1 MCETRP
7 DTSRPGSEAGFAL
20 ILALLSLVLLTLL
33 GLTLATTTST
43 ELQISTNY
51 RYAQQALYNAEAGI
65 ELGKRYLR
73 QTDWRAILPPARQG
87 TEADMA
93 EPPDA
98 LTNRPGPEGEPS
110 RNFELC
116 TDPVG
121 DPESCCD
128 SLGHI
133 GYGVVLDDPNEMF
146 PFQNSSYFLGETL
159 NGTFTIWVRRKLNPS
174 IADPNVPWV
183 DEENDTSLILTAE
196 GTAPFQ
202 QGSAASQFAI
212 VNRAVRYLEVEL
224 ERVDPNDCSYENR
237 KDQVG
242 MGPQGANFDNCDPID
257 TEITI
262 GGNRWTDQG
271 GE

>member
-7 DTSRPGSEAGFAL
+7 YTSKPGSEAGFAL
-20 ILALLSLVLLTLL
+20 VLALLSLVLLTFL

-73 QTDWRAILPPARQG
+73 QTDWRAILPPARQD
-87 TEADMA
+87 TVADMA

-98 LTNRPGPEGEPS
+98 PTSRPGPEGEAS

-116 TDPVG
+116 TDPIG

-128 SLGHI
+128 TLGKI
-133 GYGVVLDDPNEMF
+133 GYGVVLDDPTEVF
-146 PFQNSSYFLGETL
+146 PFQNSSFFLGESL
-159 NGTFTIWVRRKLNPS
+159 NGTFTLWVRRPLRPS
-174 IADPNVPWV
+174 TTDPAVPWF
-183 DEENDTSLILTAE
+183 DEPDDNSLVLTAE

-202 QGSAASQFAI
+202 QGAAASQFAI

-224 ERVDPNDCSYENR
+224 KRVDPNDCSYENR

-242 MGPQGANFDNCDPID
+242 LGPQGANFDNCDPI
-257 TEITI
+257 
-262 GGNRWTDQG
+262 GGNLSLLGNDLG

>member
-7 DTSRPGSEAGFAL
+7 YTSKPGSEAGFAL
-20 ILALLSLVLLTLL
+20 ILALLSLVLLTFL
-33 GLTLATTTST
+33 GLTLASTTST

-51 RYAQQALYNAEAGI
+51 RYAQQALYNADAGI

-73 QTDWRAILPPARQG
+73 LTDWRAILPPPRQA
-87 TEADMA
+87 TATDMA

-98 LTNRPGPEGEPS
+98 PISRPGPEGEAS

-116 TDPVG
+116 SDPVG
-121 DPESCCD
+121 DPASCCD
-128 SLGHI
+128 TMGRI

-146 PFQNSSYFLGETL
+146 PFQNSSSFLGETL
-159 NGTFTIWVRRKLNPS
+159 NGTFTIWVRRPLRAS
-174 IADPNVPWV
+174 TDDPAVPWI
-183 DEENDTSLILTAE
+183 DNEDDSSLVLTAE

-202 QGSAASQFAI
+202 QGSATDQFAI

-224 ERVDPNDCSYENR
+224 KRVDPNDCSYENR

-242 MGPQGANFDNCDPID
+242 QGPQGANFDNCDPIGD
-257 TEITI
+257 RLSLL
-262 GGNRWTDQG
+262 GDDQG